1 MKIEKVVIQNLNSI
15 EEAEIDF
22 SEGVLSK
29 EPLFLICGDTGSG
42 KSTIL
47 DAISLALYDKA
58 SRYENVMNKEQTEN
72 GESDTKDTSNILR
85 KGKYDGKAEVYFSI
99 KNTHYIATWSVH
111 KTKTN
116 KYSNTNRRKLEVV
129 DSDLRTVISNNITE
143 VNKKIEKLIG
153 LTYEQFI
160 RSVMLAQ
167 GEFNTFLVSKKSQ
180 QSEIL
185 EMLTGTEIYS
195 EISEAIVNKK
205 SIANQEKKNAELL
218 YNNQKINILSDD
230 ECAELENKKNTIESA
245 IPQKEKELQII
256 NTYINWFNK
265 NNQLQNECVRFKL
278 QYDNSLQ
285 QILSD
290 EYKER
295 KSLIEDYFKTAEI
308 RDKLKDLKNH
318 ETELTNTNQQ
328 FVEDEK
334 MFSNILFSLNKVKE
348 NKTSLQNSLFELSE
362 WIENHR
368 NNEFI
373 YNNIDYIIS
382 LFDELTIL
390 INSINNKNC
399 ELQKVEVS
407 KNNILLQLKSI
418 SESIENIKNEKK
430 SVDDKL
436 NNLLEKFDSKEY
448 ENSLLKQQ
456 ELNEKKRLSLERI
469 NKLNLIKS
477 LLVQYLDLYKNIE
490 NENKE
495 LDDLKLLLK
504 NKTDELSSLKSKFDE
519 KDLEFQKQKNMVE
532 EWAVELRKKLK
543 EGDTCPVCGSRQHY
557 FKSEEIVNTLFLSLE
572 SEWNTLKIE
581 YENAKDSLNKTES
594 QMNMMSKNLVLNKHR
609 LDFLFSDL
617 NDKCDGKPVFE
628 VEKIDANINK
638 HEQLILS
645 YDVEIQLITE
655 KIQRLSLIKKEI
667 DETQSINKKIENK
680 LKDFEKNYT
689 DKQSEYQQIEILFA
703 TNKTTVIGLNN
714 QLEEKRKSI
723 DNNLKQDDWFSAW
736 NLNPKDFITKLK
748 NTSSKWNSNINLFKN
763 IESQILNLD
772 NIIIQSDKFISM
784 ILDTYPFKTD
794 SLIVGQGVENEDIIP
809 SLSAVLEKI
818 RERIEK
824 KKSLCDKIEILNNS
838 ITNFINTNENIN
850 YDRLVSISKILDIQ
864 SIINTNN
871 KLEEDVLKS
880 KNALMIKEEELATHH
895 NSEDKPAEEIDFNT
909 LNQKLFLLKDEIKSD
924 ENNLSE
930 IKFKLDSNKQ
940 NVSKLSSYKK
950 DLEEK
955 DRIYHL
961 WEQLAKA
968 IGVSSNNNFRDVAQA
983 YTMGILLDRANYYLK
998 QLSSR
1003 YLLTNY
1009 PDSLAIMVR
1018 DMEMGGELRTASSL
1032 SGGETFLVSLSLALG
1047 LTSLNDIHFN
1057 IDMLFIDEG
1066 FGTLDSESLD
1076 MVMNTLEN
1084 LHNLGKKV
1092 GIISHVD
1099 ALKERIPAQIQLV
1112 RNGKSSSRVVVTRC

>member
-1 MKIEKVVIQNLNSI
+1 MNIEKVVIQNLNSI

-29 EPLFLICGDTGSG
+29 EPLFLICGDTGTG

-72 GESDTKDTSNILR
+72 GASDTKDTSNILR
-85 KGKYDGKAEVYFSI
+85 KGKTDGKAEVYFSV
-99 KNTHYIATWSVH
+99 KNNHYIATWCVH

-116 KYSNTNRRKLEVV
+116 KYNTPNRRKLEVIENGV
-129 DSDLRTVISNNITE
+129 RIIISNNINE
-143 VNKKIEKLIG
+143 VNKKIEELIG

-195 EISEAIVNKK
+195 EISESIAAKK

-218 YNNQKINILSDD
+218 YNNQKINILSDE
-230 ECAELENKKNTIESA
+230 ECSELDNKKNTIESA
-245 IPQKEKELQII
+245 IPQKENELHII
-256 NTYINWFNK
+256 NTYINWYNK
-265 NNQLQNECVRFKL
+265 NNQLQNECNRFKQL
-278 QYDNSLQ
+278 HDNSLQ

-290 EYKER
+290 EYRER
-295 KSLIEDYFKTAEI
+295 KSIIEDYFKTADVRE
-308 RDKLKDLKNH
+308 KLKDLDKLNLD
-318 ETELTNTNQQ
+318 LTNINQQ
-328 FVEDEK
+328 FIEDE
-334 MFSNILFSLNKVKE
+334 MSFSNILFSLSKIKDD
-348 NKTSLQNSLFELSE
+348 KTLLLSNLSNLE
-362 WIENHR
+362 KWIESNR
-368 NNEFI
+368 NNEFV

-382 LFDELTIL
+382 LFNELSKT
-390 INSINNKNC
+390 INSINNKKT
-399 ELQKVEVS
+399 ELQKVETS
-407 KNNILLQLKSI
+407 KNNIQFHIKTI
-418 SESIENIKNEKK
+418 SDSLENIKKEKL
-430 SVDDKL
+430 VLDEKL
-436 NNLLEKFDSKEY
+436 NNLFEKFDSNEY
-448 ENSLLKQQ
+448 DNLLAKQQ
-456 ELNEKKRLSLERI
+456 ELNEKKRISLERI

-477 LLVQYLDLYKNIE
+477 VLIQYLDLFKDIE
-490 NENKE
+490 KE
-495 LDDLKLLLK
+495 TIEFNNLKLLLNTK
-504 NKTDELSSLKSKFDE
+504 NEEANALKLKFDI

-557 FKSEEIVNTLFLSLE
+557 FENEEIVNNLFTSLE
-572 SEWNTLKIE
+572 SEWNNLKKE
-581 YENAKDSLNKTES
+581 YENAKDTLNKVEAQSDT
-594 QMNMMSKNLVLNKHR
+594 MSRNIALNKSR
-609 LDFLFSDL
+609 LDILLSDL
-617 NDKCDGKPVFE
+617 NNKCNGKPVFD

-638 HEQLILS
+638 HELLIKN
-645 YDVEIQLITE
+645 YDTEIHEITE
-655 KIQRLSLIKKEI
+655 ILKGLSLIKKKI
-667 DETQSINKKIENK
+667 DETQSIYKQIEIKFKDLEKK
-680 LKDFEKNYT
+680 FA
-689 DKQSEYQQIEILFA
+689 DKQSEYQQIELLSTA
-703 TNKTTVIGLNN
+703 HKTNISALEN
-714 QLEEKRKSI
+714 QLEEKKNNI
-723 DNNLKQDDWFSAW
+723 EDNLNRDDWFTNW
-736 NLNPKDFITKLK
+736 RHNPTDFINELK
-748 NTSSKWNSNINLFKN
+748 KSSFTWNDNVNKFKN
-763 IESQILNLD
+763 IESQIVIID
-772 NIIIQSDKFISM
+772 NILMQSDKYISM
-784 ILDTYPFKTD
+784 ILNTYSFNLD
-794 SLIVGQGVENEDIIP
+794 MVAQNQNLDNEDIVP
-809 SLSAVLEKI
+809 TLSAILEKVK
-818 RERIEK
+818 ERIEK
-824 KKSLCDKIEILNNS
+824 KKSICDKIQTLKNN
-838 ITNFINTNENIN
+838 INDFIETNENIN
-850 YDRLVSISKILDIQ
+850 NERLLSLNKIIDIQ
-864 SIINTNN
+864 TIINTNN
-871 KLEEDVLKS
+871 KLEEDVLKA
-880 KNALMIKEEELATHH
+880 KNALTIKEEELAAHQ
-895 NSEDKPAEEIDFNT
+895 NSEDKPTEEFDFNI
-909 LNQKLFLLKDEIKSD
+909 LNQKLLLLKDEIKSD

-930 IKFKLDSNKQ
+930 IKYKLEANKQ